1 MRLQQ
6 VAGEEG
12 LGGPHAAE
20 EAVGAQQRRG
30 QRPAAAGAAGTG
42 SPRHSH
48 AGQGPGRQR
57 RVAAGPPRVPVVSPP
72 PSPVTSRRRH
82 QPQGAPP
89 RRRSSSPF
97 AAGRGRAHE
106 PAADWVE
113 PPPPGKPANGERGAW
128 REGVAGEKHVC
139 AARGGAALLE
149 GRPGKGAGGAET
161 APSRPTP
168 RDFPGTD
175 LCEEPPPAVPVLRCL
190 AQAPA
195 VAVREGVKG
204 IVVDRVLAN
213 EYLDYC
219 IKNTCC

>member
-113 PPPPGKPANGERGAW
+113 PPPPRKAGQWGEG
-128 REGVAGEKHVC
+128 GVAGRRGGRKARVRS
-139 AARGGAALLE
+139 AGRGGAA
-149 GRPGKGAGGAET
+149 GGAPWERSGGGRHWPRNCPVSSH
-161 APSRPTP
+161 PSSRRFSWEGSLR
-168 RDFPGTD
+168 RDSTSCAGPALPGPGSCSC
-175 LCEEPPPAVPVLRCL
+175 CERGS
-190 AQAPA
+190 
-195 VAVREGVKG
+195 EGNRSRQG
-204 IVVDRVLAN
+204 AD
-213 EYLDYC
+213 
-219 IKNTCC
+219 